1 MLSEARARL
10 ANTKGKKAKRKAR
23 ERQLEEARRLS
34 MLQKRREL
42 KAAGV
47 EMKLTGVKK
56 RKYID
61 FAKEI
66 PFQKPV
72 PAGFYDVGE
81 ENSQSRAASNQLN
94 PKEQGLKL
102 AEIEGR
108 HAKEE
113 EERERTR
120 DKKRL
125 KSLFKANAPLV
136 ILNIAK
142 ATDPAT
148 IRKRSNLAL
157 PAPQVSEGELE
168 EIVKAG
174 QTLMLPP
181 EGRPGKGG
189 ATLAL
194 LGDYR

>member
-1 MLSEARARL
+1 M
-10 ANTKGKKAKRKAR
+10 
-23 ERQLEEARRLS
+23 
-34 MLQKRREL
+34 
-42 KAAGV
+42 
-47 EMKLTGVKK
+47 KK

-81 ENSQSRAASNQLN
+81 ENAQSRAASNQLN

-148 IRKRSNLAL
+148 IRKRRWVRQL
-157 PAPQVSEGELE
+157 V
-168 EIVKAG
+168 
-174 QTLMLPP
+174 
-181 EGRPGKGG
+181 
-189 ATLAL
+189 AL
-194 LGDYR
+194 LRCVSV